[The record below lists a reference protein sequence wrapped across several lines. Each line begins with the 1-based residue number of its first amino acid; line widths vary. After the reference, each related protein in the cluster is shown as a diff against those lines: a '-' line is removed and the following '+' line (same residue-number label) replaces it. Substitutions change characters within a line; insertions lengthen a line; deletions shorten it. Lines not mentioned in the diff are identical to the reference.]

1 MTALAHTGPNAEQIK
16 YWNEIYGPRWVAQ
29 QELLDAQI
37 APLGRLAMDRVGIR
51 TGERVLDVGCGCG
64 DTTIEIAGRV
74 GPSGA
79 VTGVD
84 ITTVM
89 LERARTRAREA
100 NLTHVHFENADA
112 QTYHFAPDSF
122 DVVFSRF
129 GVMFFADPVAAFAN
143 LRAALRPGGRVAFA
157 CWQTLPQNSW
167 LFVPLMAA
175 AQHIPLPQPPAPGA
189 PGPFSFADPE
199 RVRGI
204 LSQAGFADIALEA
217 VLDTLLLGAGGDLD
231 RALDLVLQTGPV
243 AAALREAGTQKL
255 PLVVQA
261 IRDALTPFVTPDGVR
276 MACAAWIVTARR

>member
-16 YWNEIYGPRWVAQ
+16 YWNEISGPRWVAQ

-37 APLGRLAMDRVGIR
+37 APLGRMAMDRVGIR
-51 TGERVLDVGCGCG
+51 SGERVLDVGCGCG
-64 DTTIEIAGRV
+64 DTALEIAGRV

-79 VTGVD
+79 VTGID

-89 LERARTRAREA
+89 LERARTRARDA
-100 NLTHVHFENADA
+100 NLTHAHFENADA

-129 GVMFFADPVAAFAN
+129 GVMFFANPVAAFAN
-143 LRAALRPGGRVAFA
+143 LRAALRPSGRVAFV

-204 LSQAGFADIALEA
+204 LSQAGLTDIALEA
-217 VLDTLLLGAGGDLD
+217 VLDTLLLGAGADLG
-231 RALDLVLQTGPV
+231 RAIDLVLQTGPV
-243 AAALREAGTQKL
+243 AAALREAGTEKL
-255 PLVVQA
+255 SLVVQA

-276 MACAAWIVTARR
+276 MACAAWIVTATR